1 MKIFDLKKKILFEI
15 PDQKTV
21 LKATLKSE
29 FSKNFFCTLISIP
42 NTSKKSSLTKSID
55 KSGHSLG
62 DSFILEQNK
71 RVYKQLR
78 PKNAGIY
85 RSIYLRFQ

>member
-1 MKIFDLKKKILFEI
+1 MDILKRLKMKIFDLKKKNLFEI

-29 FSKNFFCTLISIP
+29 FSKIFFCTLISIP
-42 NTSKKSSLTKSID
+42 NTFKKISLTKSID

-62 DSFILEQNK
+62 DSL
-71 RVYKQLR
+71 
-78 PKNAGIY
+78 
-85 RSIYLRFQ
+85 SH